1 MRQTNDAT
9 TAAGDIAIV
18 LVGGED
24 ATVKEIRET
33 PEGVTL
39 IGHNVAVYQPH
50 FYSNREIESL
60 PVQIVGRV
68 VELRRKF

>member
-18 LVGGED
+18 LVDG
-24 ATVKEIRET
+24 
-33 PEGVTL
+33 EGVTL